1 MLPLVGKTC
10 WSVVNLR
17 PPAQA
22 KSNQAAL
29 AQWHV
34 SQGFPDPTKTPLV
47 RQVLKGIRTLHPRQ
61 EKQAEPLQL
70 RQLEQCVLWLER
82 TGDQA
87 RAEDDWPRM
96 LRCWRDRALI
106 LIGFWRAFRSDEL
119 CRLRVE
125 HIQVR
130 PGEGMQ
136 LFLPWSKGDRDNQGQ
151 TFSAPALAR
160 LCPVQAYVD
169 WISLAGIARGPVFR
183 GVDRWGHLGEQGL
196 HPNSVVPLMRAVL
209 QAAGLPAELYSS
221 HSLRRGF
228 ATWAT
233 RSGWDLKALMQYVGW
248 SDGQSALRY
257 VESTGVFP
265 GQLSALQH
273 ISNWPEG
280 LP

>member
-1 MLPLVGKTC
+1 MSYVVFCNQKTAYEMRISD
-10 WSVVNLR
+10 WS
-17 PPAQA
+17 
-22 KSNQAAL
+22 
-29 AQWHV
+29 
-34 SQGFPDPTKTPLV
+34 
-47 RQVLKGIRTLHPRQ
+47 
-61 EKQAEPLQL
+61 
-70 RQLEQCVLWLER
+70 
-82 TGDQA
+82 
-87 RAEDDWPRM
+87 
-96 LRCWRDRALI
+96 
-106 LIGFWRAFRSDEL
+106 SDV
-119 CRLRVE
+119 C
-125 HIQVR
+125 
-130 PGEGMQ
+130 
-136 LFLPWSKGDRDNQGQ
+136 SSD
-151 TFSAPALAR
+151 
-160 LCPVQAYVD
+160 
-169 WISLAGIARGPVFR
+169 
-183 GVDRWGHLGEQGL
+183 HLSEQGL

>member
-1 MLPLVGKTC
+1 
-10 WSVVNLR
+10 
-17 PPAQA
+17 
-22 KSNQAAL
+22 
-29 AQWHV
+29 
-34 SQGFPDPTKTPLV
+34 LV
-47 RQVLKGIRTLHPRQ
+47 RQILKGIRTLHPRQ

-70 RQLEQCVLWLER
+70 RQLEQCVLWLEQAEGR
-82 TGDQA
+82 A
-87 RAEDDWPRM
+87 RAEDDWPRL
-96 LRCWRDRALI
+96 LRCCRDRALM

-119 CRLRVE
+119 CRLQVE

-169 WISLAGIARGPVFR
+169 WISVAGIARGPVFR
-183 GVDRWGHLGEQGL
+183 GIDRWGHLSEQGL
-196 HPNSVVPLMRAVL
+196 HPNSIVPLMRAVL
-209 QAAGLPAELYSS
+209 QAAGLPSELYSS

-280 LP
+280 TAIRPPSAAPICT

>member
-1 MLPLVGKTC
+1 MSQDIERYL
-10 WSVVNLR
+10 
-17 PPAQA
+17 QA
-22 KSNQAAL
+22 GTRANTRRSYQQA
-29 AQWHV
+29 
-34 SQGFPDPTKTPLV
+34 
-47 RQVLKGIRTLHPRQ
+47 
-61 EKQAEPLQL
+61 
-70 RQLEQCVLWLER
+70 LEHF
-82 TGDQA
+82 
-87 RAEDDWPRM
+87 
-96 LRCWRDRALI
+96 RALV

-119 CRLRVE
+119 CRLQVE

-169 WISLAGIARGPVFR
+169 WISLASIARGPVFR
-183 GVDRWGHLGEQGL
+183 GVDRWGHLSEQDL